1 MLTQLAVT
9 LRTLPRRPG
18 VYCFRDRRANALYV
32 GRAAD
37 LARRVRSYWGPLD
50 DRPHLRAM
58 VRRVRGVDVT
68 ESRSEHEAAFAERD
82 LIATLDPPFNR
93 SYGTES
99 EVFIRIRQDGALHVV
114 HDTIETGSRH
124 FGPYLGGRAV
134 RDAAAALRMLYPLD
148 AAARAVAAARAQAH
162 DGDDLVRARLFALL
176 AGDSDERDLATA
188 RLVAMR
194 DAAAERLA
202 FEWAGDAQR
211 RIDALAWIA
220 EAPCALDQLSAR
232 RVSSTSFAI

>member
-1 MLTQLAVT
+1 MLTPLAVT

-18 VYCFRDRRANALYV
+18 VYCFRDRRASALYV

-58 VRRVRGVDVT
+58 VRRVRSVDVT

-82 LIATLDPPFNR
+82 LIASLDPPFNR
-93 SYGTES
+93 TYGTES
-99 EVFIRIRQDGALHVV
+99 EVFIRIREDGALHVV
-114 HDTIETGSRH
+114 HDTIEPVSRH

-134 RDAAAALRMLYPLD
+134 RDAATALRILYPLD
-148 AAARAVAAARAQAH
+148 AEARAVAAARGQSH
-162 DGDDLVRARLFALL
+162 EGDEAVRARLFALL
-176 AGDSDERDLATA
+176 SGDAREQAAATA

-194 DAAAERLA
+194 DAAAARLA
-202 FEWAGDAQR
+202 FEWAGDVQR
-211 RIDALAWIA
+211 RIDALGWIA
-220 EAPCALDQLSAR
+220 EAPCALGE
-232 RVSSTSFAI
+232 RVS